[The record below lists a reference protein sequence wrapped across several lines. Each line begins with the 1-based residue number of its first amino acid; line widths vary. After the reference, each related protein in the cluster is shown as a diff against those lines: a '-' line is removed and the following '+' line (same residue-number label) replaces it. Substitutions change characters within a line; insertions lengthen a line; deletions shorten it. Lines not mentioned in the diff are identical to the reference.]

1 MTKRLIPFFRLSPAY
16 QRDWQRIAACAC
28 LASTALLVACTST
41 PLPAWVPTGLT
52 TGTAS
57 GSSPQSATRA
67 NSGAGAYPESVQTFP
82 VAPRP
87 SLPPN
92 PMYLG
97 APQASDAVTLADNQ
111 AVAARFP
118 APSVTYSTPGLQP
131 GRTSF
136 TTAAE
141 SSAWLHSQAAQ
152 ARATGGA
159 AAAVIPVGRSQR
171 GQQLEALVLGQSGGT
186 DPVSLVGNGRPTV
199 LLLGQNSPEE
209 PAATEAL
216 LVIARE
222 LTQGLL
228 RPVLDRINVIVL
240 PFANPDTA
248 QGPAANRDHLV
259 LSAGETQAVATLMR
273 DYRPAV
279 VIEVREYEV
288 GVTPDRFTAKFGA
301 VQKFDL
307 LFQYATTQ
315 NTPELLTR
323 ASEEWFRRPL
333 IAALKSQRLSVEW
346 AYTNAPDLDD
356 KKLAMGSPQPTSIG
370 NVSALK
376 NSLGLVVKSRG
387 AGLGRLNI
395 QRRVHTQVTALSSL
409 LTSATQRAA
418 DLVQVRAYFD
428 KEVSALAC
436 TGEAVVQASPVVAQ
450 YDLQVLDPVSGADKV
465 INVDWDSSLALNRL
479 SVRSR
484 PCGYWLAVSA
494 RPAVERLLM
503 HGVKV
508 LRLTESGAVLAD
520 TFVNA
525 TGNPP
530 SGDKPA
536 GTVRLSRGLLDVPR
550 GSFYVP
556 LNQPLANL
564 VIAAL
569 EPDTP
574 FSFTTQRLVP
584 DLQASARV
592 MALPVVKLEDLP

>member
-1 MTKRLIPFFRLSPAY
+1 M
-16 QRDWQRIAACAC
+16 
-28 LASTALLVACTST
+28 
-41 PLPAWVPTGLT
+41 
-52 TGTAS
+52 
-57 GSSPQSATRA
+57 
-67 NSGAGAYPESVQTFP
+67 
-82 VAPRP
+82 
-87 SLPPN
+87 
-92 PMYLG
+92 
-97 APQASDAVTLADNQ
+97 
-111 AVAARFP
+111 
-118 APSVTYSTPGLQP
+118 
-131 GRTSF
+131 
-136 TTAAE
+136 
-141 SSAWLHSQAAQ
+141 
-152 ARATGGA
+152 
-159 AAAVIPVGRSQR
+159 IPVGRSQR

-216 LVIARE
+216 LVMARE

-228 RPVLDRINVIVL
+228 RPMLDRINVIVV

-333 IAALKSQRLSVEW
+333 IADLKSQRLSVEW

-356 KKLAMGSPQPTSIG
+356 RKLAMGSPQPTSID

-436 TGEAVVQASPVVAQ
+436 TGEAVVQAGPVAAQ

-484 PCGYWLAVSA
+484 PCGYWLSGYA

-520 TFVNA
+520 TFTSA
-525 TGNPP
+525 SGNQP
-530 SGDKPA
+530 SGEKTA

-556 LNQPLANL
+556 LNQPMANL

-592 MALPVVKLEDLP
+592 MALPVMRLEDLP